1 MKRNLHPLDRV
12 IRGVVGIVFTGFALF
27 NGNYLEEPVL
37 EVLIG
42 VFGALNLVSLL
53 SGWCPV
59 YHVAGISTYKDK
71 K

>member
-1 MKRNLHPLDRV
+1 MKRNLHPADRI

-27 NGNYLEEPVL
+27 NGDYLEEPVL

-42 VFGALNLVSLL
+42 VFGVLNLISLF

-71 K
+71 N

>member
-1 MKRNLHPLDRV
+1 MKRNLHLVDRI

-27 NGNYLEEPVL
+27 NGDYLEEPVL

-42 VFGALNLVSLL
+42 VFGALNLISLL

-59 YHVAGISTYKDK
+59 YHVAGISTYKVK